1 MCVLNSSR
9 KICAGH
15 VEREFK
21 VLVRKREGKRP
32 FGIPRRIWKDNIKT
46 DLQEIEYRR
55 GRALD

>member
-1 MCVLNSSR
+1 M
-9 KICAGH
+9 
-15 VEREFK
+15 
-21 VLVRKREGKRP
+21 RKREGKRP